1 MLPMES
7 DASHIARQARSFGA
21 VAQLYDQA
29 RPSYPAELFA
39 HLAGHLPGPRVLEVG
54 AGTGKATVGLTAL
67 GLEVTCI
74 EPDPDM
80 AAVLADHTAAGP
92 RVRIEV
98 ETFEAFRPARAL
110 AVIQE
115 PDTWP
120 SNEIAAHPGFE
131 YLGTSLFP
139 WRQDYTAAEFGAFLE
154 STSYYQVLDPE
165 VRERLLTAVTT
176 KIREQFD
183 DLITLAWSAQCYD
196 ARRNRLGGGAL
207 PDGPQAAAAP
217 LP

>member
-1 MLPMES
+1 MDRAAALLRPGGFLGLFWNS
-7 DASHIARQARSFGA
+7 AAVRQAEAFDAIQGIYDDFALFGR
-21 VAQLYDQA
+21 D
-29 RPSYPAELFA
+29 RP
-39 HLAGHLPGPRVLEVG
+39 R
-54 AGTGKATVGLTAL
+54 
-67 GLEVTCI
+67 
-74 EPDPDM
+74 DPIG
-80 AAVLADHTAAGP
+80 TAAN
-92 RVRIEV
+92 
-98 ETFEAFRPARAL
+98 L